1 MKQHLQFAL
10 VQGTIALMTQTTF
23 KITLAQL
30 NPTVGDVTG
39 NAAKARAARDKARAD
54 GADLLVLPEL
64 VICGYPPEDLVLKP
78 AFQAACRA
86 AIEDLAR
93 ETVDGGPAVLIGT
106 PWVEDGK
113 LYNACALLDQGRIA
127 ALRYKANLPNY
138 GVFDEKRLFAR
149 GPAAGPV
156 TVRCIRVGVPICEDI
171 WLEESEE
178 YENVVECLAETGA
191 EILVVPNGSPYARDK
206 NDLRLSIGVARV
218 TESGLPL
225 VYLNQVGGQ
234 DELVFDGASFALN
247 ADLSVAAQLP
257 AFEESIV
264 TLCWTKTADGWR
276 CNGPVVPLIEGDKGD
291 YAACVLGLRDYVRKN
306 GFPGVLLGVSGGI
319 DSALCAAIAVDALG
333 ADRVRGVML
342 PFRFTAQVSLDDAAK
357 LAKALGIRY
366 EVLPIADAV
375 NGFEKILSGPFVG
388 LPRDITEENL
398 QARTRGTLLM
408 AISNKTGAMVVTTGN
423 KSEMSVGYAT
433 LYGDM
438 NGGFNPIKDIYK
450 TQVFRLSRLRNRWKP
465 DGARGPDGEVVLER
479 VIARPPTAELREN
492 QSDQDSLP
500 PYEVLDAILEQL
512 VEHEASLAGI
522 IAAGFDRATVA
533 RVDHL
538 VNIAEYKRRQA
549 APGVKVTRKNFGRD
563 RRYPITNRFR
573 DNGKA
578 LPEPD
583 EKLVARAGRASAD
596 VFDG

>member
-1 MKQHLQFAL
+1 MSEQQ
-10 VQGTIALMTQTTF
+10 I

-39 NAAKARAARDKARAD
+39 NAAKARAAREKAKAD
-54 GADLLVLPEL
+54 GADLVVLSEL
-64 VICGYPPEDLVLKP
+64 FLAGYPPEDLVLKP
-78 AFQAACRA
+78 AFQSACRA
-86 AIEDLAR
+86 AVEELAR
-93 ETVDGGPAVLIGT
+93 ETKDGGPAMLIGT

-113 LYNACALLDQGRIA
+113 LYNACALLDGGRIA
-127 ALRYKANLPNY
+127 ALRFKANLPNY

-149 GPAAGPV
+149 GPAPGPV
-156 TVRCIRVGVPICEDI
+156 TVRGVRIGVPICEDI
-171 WLEESEE
+171 WLEESED

-206 NDLRLSIGVARV
+206 ADLRLSIVVARV

-225 VYLNQVGGQ
+225 IYLNEVGGQ
-234 DELVFDGASFALN
+234 DELIFDGASFALN

-257 AFEESIV
+257 AFEENIT
-264 TLCWTKTADGWR
+264 TLTWRKTADGWR
-276 CNGPVVPLIEGDKGD
+276 CSGPSTAQLEGDKAD

-333 ADRVRGVML
+333 ADKVRGVML
-342 PFRFTAQVSLDDAAK
+342 PFRYTAQVSLDDAAK
-357 LAKALGIRY
+357 LAAALGIRY
-366 EVLPIADAV
+366 EILPIADAV
-375 NGFEKILSGPFVG
+375 NGFEKILAPVFAGME
-388 LPRDITEENL
+388 RDIPEENL
-398 QARTRGTLLM
+398 QARARGTLLM

-450 TQVFRLSRLRNRWKP
+450 TEVFRLSSLRNGWKP
-465 DGARGPDGEVVLER
+465 DGALGPSGEVIPVN
-479 VIARPPTAELREN
+479 IIIRPPTAELREN
-492 QSDQDSLP
+492 QTDQDSLP
-500 PYEVLDAILEQL
+500 PYDVLDAILERL
-512 VEHEASLAGI
+512 VEREEPLATI
-522 IAAGFDRATVA
+522 IAAGFDRDVVT
-533 RVDHL
+533 RVDRL
-538 VNIAEYKRRQA
+538 LNIAEYKRRQA

-573 DNGKA
+573 DFGKA

-583 EKLVARAGRASAD
+583 EKLVTRTSRASAEA
-596 VFDG
+596 FEG

>member
-1 MKQHLQFAL
+1 MSEQQ
-10 VQGTIALMTQTTF
+10 I

-39 NAAKARAARDKARAD
+39 NAAKARAAREKAKAD
-54 GADLLVLPEL
+54 GADLVVLSEL
-64 VICGYPPEDLVLKP
+64 FLAGYPPEDLVLKP
-78 AFQAACRA
+78 AFQATCRA
-86 AIEDLAR
+86 AVEELAR
-93 ETVDGGPAVLIGT
+93 ETKDGGPAMLIGT

-113 LYNACALLDQGRIA
+113 LYNACALLDGGRIA

-149 GPAAGPV
+149 GPAPGPV
-156 TVRCIRVGVPICEDI
+156 TVRGVRIGVPICEDI

-206 NDLRLSIGVARV
+206 ADLRLSIVVARV

-225 VYLNQVGGQ
+225 VYLNEVGGQ
-234 DELVFDGASFALN
+234 DELIFDGASFALN

-257 AFEESIV
+257 AFEENIT
-264 TLCWTKTADGWR
+264 TLTWRKTADGWR
-276 CNGPVVPLIEGDKGD
+276 CNGPSTAQLEGDKAD

-333 ADRVRGVML
+333 ADKVRGVML
-342 PFRFTAQVSLDDAAK
+342 PFRYTAQVSLDDAAK
-357 LAKALGIRY
+357 LAAALGIRY
-366 EVLPIADAV
+366 EILPIADAV
-375 NGFEKILSGPFVG
+375 NGFETILAPVFKG
-388 LPRDITEENL
+388 LERDITEENL
-398 QARTRGTLLM
+398 QARARGTLLM

-450 TQVFRLSRLRNRWKP
+450 TEVFRLSSLRNAWKP
-465 DGARGPDGEVVLER
+465 DGALGPSGEVIPVN
-479 VIARPPTAELREN
+479 IIIRPPTAELREN
-492 QSDQDSLP
+492 QTDQDSLP
-500 PYEVLDAILEQL
+500 PYEVLDAILERL
-512 VEHEASLAGI
+512 VEREEPLATI
-522 IAAGFDRATVA
+522 IEAGFDRDVVT
-533 RVDHL
+533 RVDRL
-538 VNIAEYKRRQA
+538 LNIAEYKRRQA

-573 DNGKA
+573 DFGKA

-583 EKLVARAGRASAD
+583 EKLVARTSRASAEA
-596 VFDG
+596 FEG

>member
-1 MKQHLQFAL
+1 MSEQQ
-10 VQGTIALMTQTTF
+10 I

-39 NAAKARAARDKARAD
+39 NAAKARAAREKAKAD
-54 GADLLVLPEL
+54 GADLVVLSEL
-64 VICGYPPEDLVLKP
+64 FLAGYPPEDLVLKP
-78 AFQAACRA
+78 AFQSACRA
-86 AIEDLAR
+86 AVEELAR
-93 ETVDGGPAVLIGT
+93 ETKDGGPAMLIGT

-113 LYNACALLDQGRIA
+113 LYNACALLDGGRIA
-127 ALRYKANLPNY
+127 ALRFKANLPNY

-149 GPAAGPV
+149 GPAPGPV
-156 TVRCIRVGVPICEDI
+156 TVRGVRIGVPICEDI
-171 WLEESEE
+171 WLEESED

-206 NDLRLSIGVARV
+206 ADLRLSIVVARV

-225 VYLNQVGGQ
+225 IYLNEVGGQ
-234 DELVFDGASFALN
+234 DELIFDGASFALN

-257 AFEESIV
+257 AFEENIT
-264 TLCWTKTADGWR
+264 TLTWRKTADGWR
-276 CNGPVVPLIEGDKGD
+276 CSGPSTAQLEGDKAD

-333 ADRVRGVML
+333 ADKVRGVML
-342 PFRFTAQVSLDDAAK
+342 PFRYTAQVSLDDAAK
-357 LAKALGIRY
+357 LAAALGIRY
-366 EVLPIADAV
+366 EILPIADAV
-375 NGFEKILSGPFVG
+375 NGFEKILAPVFAGME
-388 LPRDITEENL
+388 RDITEENL
-398 QARTRGTLLM
+398 QARARGTLLM

-450 TQVFRLSRLRNRWKP
+450 TEVFRLSSLRNGWKP
-465 DGARGPDGEVVLER
+465 DGALGPSGEVIPVN
-479 VIARPPTAELREN
+479 IIIRPPTAELREN
-492 QSDQDSLP
+492 QTDQDSLP
-500 PYEVLDAILEQL
+500 PYDVLDAILERL
-512 VEHEASLAGI
+512 VEREEPLATI
-522 IAAGFDRATVA
+522 IAAGFDRDVVT
-533 RVDHL
+533 RVDRL
-538 VNIAEYKRRQA
+538 LNIAEYKRRQA

-573 DNGKA
+573 DFGKA

-583 EKLVARAGRASAD
+583 EKLVTRTSRASAEA
-596 VFDG
+596 FEW